1 MKLGKRILRSQITQ
15 GFLCLIA
22 ASYIRFV
29 YVTSRWRV
37 VGGHIPRQF
46 WDKDKKFLLCF
57 WHGRLL
63 MMPYCWDMTKPIHMM
78 ISMHSDGRFLSDTVS
93 RFGIKTIVGSTSK
106 GGAAALRAMVKTVK
120 NGDYVGLTPD
130 GPRGP
135 RMRAQEGIVT
145 IARLAKIPII
155 PIGYASTNSKIL
167 GSWDRFIAALPFG
180 RGVFVWGEPIEVPH
194 TSDKIVLEETR
205 QKVEDAINAVSA
217 EADRLCGLDPIKPAA
232 IELEETS
239 S

>member
-1 MKLGKRILRSQITQ
+1 LQLSKIIFRSQITQ
-15 GFLCLIA
+15 VFLSLLA
-22 ASYIRFV
+22 SSYIRFV
-29 YVTSRWRV
+29 HVTSRWKV
-37 VGGHIPRQF
+37 VGGDIPKQF
-46 WDKDKKFLLCF
+46 WDTDKKFLLCF

-93 RFGIKTIVGSTSK
+93 RFGIKTIAGSTSK

-135 RMRAQEGIVT
+135 RMCAQEGIVT
-145 IARLAKIPII
+145 IARLANVPII
-155 PIGYASTNSKIL
+155 PIGYASTRSKIL
-167 GSWDRFIAALPFG
+167 GSWDSFIAALPFG

-194 TSDKIVLEETR
+194 TSDRVVLEETR

-217 EADRLCGLDPIKPAA
+217 EADRLCGLNPIKPAA
-232 IELEETS
+232 KQLKETAS
-239 S
+239 

>member
-1 MKLGKRILRSQITQ
+1 MKLGKKILRSQIIQ

-29 YVTSRWRV
+29 YVTSRWKV
-37 VGGHIPRQF
+37 VGGDIPKKF
-46 WDKDKKFLLCF
+46 WDQEKKFLLCF

-78 ISMHSDGRFLSDTVS
+78 ISMHSDGRFLSETVS
-93 RFGIKTIVGSTSK
+93 RFGIKTILGSTSK
-106 GGAAALRAMVKTVK
+106 GGSAALRAMVKTVK

-145 IARLAKIPII
+145 IARLANVPII
-155 PIGYASTNSKIL
+155 PIGYASTRSRML
-167 GSWDRFIAALPFG
+167 GTWDCFIAALPFG
-180 RGVFVWGEPIEVPH
+180 RGVYVWGEPIQVPH
-194 TSDKIVLEETR
+194 TSDKVVQEETR
-205 QKVEDAINAVSA
+205 KKVEDAINAVSG
-217 EADRLCGLDPIKPAA
+217 EADRLCGHDPIKPAA
-232 IELEETS
+232 VKLKETS

>member
-1 MKLGKRILRSQITQ
+1 VKLGKKVLRSQMAQ
-15 GFLCLIA
+15 GFLCLLA
-22 ASYIRFV
+22 AYYVRFV
-29 YVTSRWRV
+29 YLTSRWNV
-37 VGGHIPRQF
+37 VRGDIPKKF

-63 MMPYCWDMTKPIHMM
+63 MMPYCWNMAKPIHMM

-93 RFGIKTIVGSTSK
+93 HLGIKTIVGSTSK
-106 GGAAALRAMVKTVK
+106 GGAKALRAMVRAVK
-120 NGDYVGLTPD
+120 EGDYVGLTPD

-145 IARLAKIPII
+145 IARLANVPII
-155 PIGYASTNSKIL
+155 PVGYASTSSKIL

-194 TSDKIVLEETR
+194 TSDKLVLEKTR
-205 QKVEDAINAVSA
+205 QNIEDAINAVSA
-217 EADRLCGLDPIKPAA
+217 EADRLSGLDPIEPAA
-232 IELEETS
+232 IQLNEMPS
-239 S
+239 

>member
-1 MKLGKRILRSQITQ
+1 MKLGKKVLHSQVAQ
-15 GFLCLIA
+15 GFLCLLA
-22 ASYIRFV
+22 AYYVRFV
-29 YVTSRWRV
+29 YLTSRWNV
-37 VGGHIPRQF
+37 VRGDIPKKF

-63 MMPYCWDMTKPIHMM
+63 MMPYCWNMTKPIHMM

-93 RFGIKTIVGSTSK
+93 RLGIKTIVGSTSK
-106 GGAAALRAMVKTVK
+106 GGAKALRAMVRTVK

-145 IARLAKIPII
+145 IARLAKVPII
-155 PIGYASTNSKIL
+155 PIGYASTSCKIL

-194 TSDKIVLEETR
+194 TSDKLELEKTR
-205 QKVEDAINAVSA
+205 QNIEDAVNAVSA
-217 EADRLCGLDPIKPAA
+217 EADRLSGLDPIEPAA
-232 IELEETS
+232 IQLNEMPS
-239 S
+239 